1 MKRLNP
7 SGFTL
12 VELAVAVAIMAII
25 GMISYSAAL
34 IYNVRSAKLE
44 RRTSKTVDIELAQQ
58 MLWIDLQTAGPSFN
72 NIHLLDDNSRSFFD
86 YLPDYPQAFL
96 NESENKRELTLIP
109 DGPKREF
116 YLLLADRMLE
126 PTVQYDPIAAYN
138 VSFDTKYTMNGS
150 LVFVS
155 LNQNNYVDKIND
167 KLWETGNILMLY
179 SPAYLRPENAP
190 MTTVPRYPTFIG
202 AVKGANLMPLPST
215 AVPINYAHPVNGIN
229 ISSPDLLFRNL
240 IPIGGT
246 AAVVFMMGVK
256 LVKYSFV
263 KNRIKGYD
271 LIRETWNADNDKYER
286 PVIIAPNV
294 EKFILK
300 RPTITTPSIEF
311 DLQFEKEEDDR
322 V

>member
-1 MKRLNP
+1 MKRVNS

-12 VELAVAVAIMAII
+12 VEIAVAVAIMAIL
-25 GMISYSAAL
+25 GMISFSAAL

-44 RRTSKTVDIELAQQ
+44 KETSETIDVELAQQ
-58 MLWIDLQTAGPSFN
+58 MLWVDIQTAGPSFN
-72 NIHLLDDNSRSFFD
+72 NIRLNDDNQRSFFD
-86 YLPDYPQAFL
+86 FLPDYPQSFL
-96 NESENKRELTLIP
+96 SDYENKRELTLKP
-109 DGPKREF
+109 EGPNKEF

-155 LNQNNYVDKIND
+155 LNQNSYVDKVNS
-167 KLWETGNILMLY
+167 KLWKTGNILMLY

-190 MTTVPRYPTFIG
+190 MTTIPRYPTFIG
-202 AVKGANLMPLPST
+202 AVKGANILPLPST
-215 AVPINYAHPVNGIN
+215 AVPINYAHPVNGVS
-229 ISSPDLLFRNL
+229 ISSPDILFRNL

-256 LVKYSFV
+256 LVKYSFA
-263 KNRIKGYD
+263 KNSIRGYD
-271 LIRETWNADNDKYER
+271 LIRETWNADAEIYER
-286 PVIIAPNV
+286 RVIIAPNV
-294 EKFILK
+294 EELILR

-311 DLQFEKEEDDR
+311 DLKFVEDDDK